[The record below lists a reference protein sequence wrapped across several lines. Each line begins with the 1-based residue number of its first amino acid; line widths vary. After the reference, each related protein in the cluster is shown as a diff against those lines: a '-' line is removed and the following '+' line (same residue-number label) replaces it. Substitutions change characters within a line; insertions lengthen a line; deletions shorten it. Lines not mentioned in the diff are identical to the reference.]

1 MAKGLNIS
9 IFTGNFGS
17 GKTEMAINAALK
29 SAKEGKKTVL
39 VDVDVVNPFF
49 RSAEV
54 KPFLEKN
61 GIMVITPNFAT
72 TNLDI
77 PSLPASI
84 YSVFNMDDTNVFFD
98 VGGDEDG
105 ATSLGQFKTYFDS
118 SNYRMFFVIN
128 TRRPFT
134 RNAENI
140 VELMKQVELRSRLKI
155 TDLVN
160 NTNLSYETTEDIIL
174 EGQKIVDNVSDI
186 TNIPITYIN
195 ARKDISVDL
204 PEKHEGKLFH
214 MDLFMQP
221 KF

>member
-1 MAKGLNIS
+1 MVKGLNIS

-17 GKTEMAINAALK
+17 GKTEMAINSALR
-29 SAKEGKKTVL
+29 SAEQGKKTVL

-54 KPFLEKN
+54 KPLLEEKN
-61 GIMVITPNFAT
+61 IKVITPNFAT

-84 YSVFNMDDTNVFFD
+84 YSVFSMENTNVFFD

-105 ATSLGQFKTYFDS
+105 ATSLGQFKSYFDS
-118 SNYRMFFVIN
+118 CDYKMYFVIN

-134 RNAENI
+134 NNEEDI
-140 VELMKQVELRSRLKI
+140 IGLMKQVELRSRLKI

-174 EGQKIVDNVSDI
+174 QGQKIIDNVSDMI
-186 TNIPITYIN
+186 GIPITYIN
-195 ARKDISVDL
+195 AKKDISIEL
-204 PEKHEGKLFH
+204 PEKHKGKLFY

>member
-1 MAKGLNIS
+1 MVKGLNIS

-17 GKTEMAINAALK
+17 GKTEMAINSALR
-29 SAKEGKKTVL
+29 SAEQGKKTVL

-54 KPFLEKN
+54 KPLLEEKN
-61 GIMVITPNFAT
+61 IKVITPNFAT
-72 TNLDI
+72 TNVDI

-84 YSVFNMDDTNVFFD
+84 YSVFNMENTNVFFD

-105 ATSLGQFKTYFDS
+105 ATSLGQFKRYFDDCD
-118 SNYRMFFVIN
+118 YKMYFVIN

-134 RNAENI
+134 SNEQDIIN
-140 VELMKQVELRSRLKI
+140 LMKQVELRSRLKI

-160 NTNLSYETTEDIIL
+160 NTNLSYETTEEIIL
-174 EGQKIVDNVSDI
+174 QGQKIIDNVSDM
-186 TNIPITYIN
+186 TNISIAYIN
-195 ARKDISVDL
+195 AKKDISVDL
-204 PEKHEGKLFH
+204 PEKHKDKLFY

>member
-1 MAKGLNIS
+1 MINGLNIS

-17 GKTEMAINAALK
+17 GKTEMAIN
-29 SAKEGKKTVL
+29 SAIESSKQGKKTVL
-39 VDVDVVNPFF
+39 VDIDVVNPFF

-54 KPFLEKN
+54 KPLLEEL
-61 GIMVITPNFAT
+61 GITVITPNFAT
-72 TNLDI
+72 TNVDI

-84 YSVFNMDDTNVFFD
+84 YSVFQMEDTNVFFD

-105 ATSLGQFKTYFDS
+105 AIALGQYKHYFDDS
-118 SNYRMFFVIN
+118 GYKMYFVIN

-134 RNAENI
+134 SNEDDI
-140 VELMKQVELRSRLKI
+140 IELMNQVELRSRLKI

-160 NTNLSYETTEDIIL
+160 NTNLSYETTQEIIL
-174 EGQKIVDNVSDI
+174 EGQEIIDKVSDK

-195 ARKDISVDL
+195 AKKDIQVKL
-204 PEKHEGKLFH
+204 PEKHIDKLFKL
-214 MDLFMQP
+214 DLFMQP

>member
-1 MAKGLNIS
+1 MVEGLNIS

-17 GKTEMAINAALK
+17 GKTEMAINSALK
-29 SAKEGKKTVL
+29 SVKQGKKTVL
-39 VDVDVVNPFF
+39 VDIDIVNPFF

-54 KPFLEKN
+54 KSFLEEKN
-61 GIMVITPNFAT
+61 IEVITPNFAG

-84 YSVFNMDDTNVFFD
+84 NSVFSMENTNVFFD

-105 ATSLGQFKTYFDS
+105 AISLGQYKRYFDKCD
-118 SNYRMFFVIN
+118 YKMYFVIN
-128 TRRPFT
+128 TKRPFT
-134 RNAENI
+134 RDEKDI
-140 VELMKQVELRSRLKI
+140 VKLMKQVELRSRLNI

-174 EGQKIVDNVSDI
+174 QGQKIIEKVSDN
-186 TNIPITYIN
+186 TNIPITYVN
-195 ARKDISVDL
+195 VKEDISINL
-204 PEKHEGKLFH
+204 LEKYKDKLFM

>member
-17 GKTEMAINAALK
+17 GKTEMAINMALQ
-29 SAKEGKKTVL
+29 SAREGNKTVL

-54 KPFLEKN
+54 RPYLEKN
-61 GIMVITPNFAT
+61 NVQTIIPNFAT

-84 YSVFNMDDTNVFFD
+84 YSVFSMEDTNVFFD

-105 ATSLGQFKTYFDS
+105 ATSLGQFKNYFDL
-118 SNYRMFFVIN
+118 SNYKMYFVIN

-134 RNAENI
+134 RTSQDI
-140 VELMKQVELRSRLKI
+140 IKLMEQVELRSRLKV

-160 NTNLSYETTEDIIL
+160 NTNLSFETTKEIIL
-174 EGQKIVDNVSDI
+174 EGQKIIDDVSNI
-186 TNIPITYIN
+186 TDIPITYIN
-195 ARKDISVDL
+195 AKKDISIDL
-204 PEKHEGKLFH
+204 PDKHKGKLFY